1 MDASVNAYGSYP
13 FIYVCMYVCM
23 YECMQVSIPVYTYV
37 HVCVQN
43 IRGFFNVLIH
53 TMGSGEMEAS
63 IADVN
68 HAIELGGPVVS
79 LLVIRARLKFKLNL
93 LDDAIGI
100 YHHSTTCTYMYVGN
114 HSVFDL
120 TYRGP

>member
-1 MDASVNAYGSYP
+1 M
-13 FIYVCMYVCM
+13 C
-23 YECMQVSIPVYTYV
+23 VY
-37 HVCVQN
+37 VQN
-43 IRGFFNVLIH
+43 SRVNYNVLVH

-100 YHHSTTCTYMYVGN
+100 YIPPFHYLHIYVCMCVIT
-114 HSVFDL
+114 VFDL